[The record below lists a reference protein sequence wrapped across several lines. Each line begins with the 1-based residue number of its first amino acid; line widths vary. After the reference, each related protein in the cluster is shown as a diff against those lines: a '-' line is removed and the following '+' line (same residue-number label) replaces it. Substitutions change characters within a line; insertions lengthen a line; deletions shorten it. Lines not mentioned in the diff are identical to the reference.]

1 MQPPYSR
8 LRQPVSHQN
17 NQKGNALWFVLL
29 AVMLFGA
36 LAAALSRNTG
46 IVNQTGNIEQFRVK
60 AASLLR
66 YSTSI
71 ETSVQRLL
79 LEGLSENNLDF
90 EAIGSDYENTNCAD
104 EKCEVFSTA
113 GGGIL
118 YRNLS
123 SVINEDTNENWII
136 SAQNRIY
143 LAGCDDASSSCSELL
158 LIAPDISR
166 TLCLQI
172 NAMQNITNTGGNP
185 PEMGSFLI
193 DEKFDG
199 SFTDVINSDSLG
211 GTNASNEATEVQGRS
226 TACIMSSDIYYFY
239 QLLVTR

>member
-1 MQPPYSR
+1 MQLPYSR
-8 LRQPVSHQN
+8 LRQSPPHRNS
-17 NQKGNALWFVLL
+17 QKGNALWFVLL

-46 IVNQTGNIEQFRVK
+46 TVNQAGDIEQARIQ

-71 ETSVQRLL
+71 ETAIQRMLM
-79 LEGLSENNLDF
+79 EGLSENDLDF
-90 EAIGSDYENTNCAD
+90 EAISSDYENTNCTN
-104 EKCEVFSTA
+104 KRCEIFDAA
-113 GGGIL
+113 GGGIP
-118 YRNLS
+118 YHRLS
-123 SVINEDTNENWII
+123 AITNGDTSEDWIV
-136 SAQNRIY
+136 SAQNRVY
-143 LAGCDDASSSCSELL
+143 LAGCDNANSSCSDLL

-166 TLCLQI
+166 MLCLQI
-172 NAMQNITNTGGNP
+172 NAMQGITNTDGDP

-199 SFTDVINSDSLG
+199 SFTNVINSNALG
-211 GTNASNEATEVQGRS
+211 GTNASNEAIEVQGRS
-226 TACIMSSDIYYFY
+226 AACITSSDTYYFY